1 MSHPAAPR
9 GDWDD
14 ALSRLEETL
23 NGYSERQALP
33 DLATILRDAHVSEE
47 FLVGDDRAV
56 KVLSE
61 AVLARPLSSLQA
73 VEQRRTHVELL
84 SMEVRLL
91 TERLEDPSADPA
103 EVSATVARL
112 RDIRSALDELRR
124 GL

>member
-1 MSHPAAPR
+1 MSYDSTLR

-14 ALSRLEETL
+14 ALMRLEETL
-23 NGYSERQALP
+23 QGYPEQRALP
-33 DLATILRDAHVSEE
+33 DLPTILRDAGVTQE
-47 FLVGDDRAV
+47 FVLGDDRAA

-61 AVLARPLSSLQA
+61 AVLARPLASLQD

-91 TERLEDPSADPA
+91 TERLQDPA
-103 EVSATVARL
+103 ASPGGVAAAVARL